1 MDNAGN
7 AGGASVDK
15 SEAADEGGEGGKGGG
30 GHAPGGG
37 GEEVG
42 GAVRFMVD
50 SMLGKSVK
58 WLRCLGVDTVM
69 WEGARHPHELLSLAA
84 SEGRVVLTRDRKLL
98 AKPGRNFFF
107 CCFVSFLGGLL

>member
-1 MDNAGN
+1 MLTYN

-15 SEAADEGGEGGKGGG
+15 PEAAGEGGEGGKGGG
-30 GHAPGGG
+30 GHAPVGGG
-37 GEEVG
+37 GGGDEVG
-42 GAVRFMVD
+42 GAVRFLVD

-98 AKPGRNFFF
+98 AKPGRKFFLAVF
-107 CCFVSFLGGLL
+107 FVFF